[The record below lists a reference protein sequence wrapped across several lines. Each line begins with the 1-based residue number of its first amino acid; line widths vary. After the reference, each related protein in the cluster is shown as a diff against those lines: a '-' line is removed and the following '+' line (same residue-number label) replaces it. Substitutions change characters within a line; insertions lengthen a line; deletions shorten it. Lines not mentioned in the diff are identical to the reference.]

1 MRLLVKTMLGVLLLI
16 ALLAL
21 TVMLRPVEAS
31 AVIWPIV
38 ESMNL
43 DEYRGITTDGQVQPG
58 LFPVRATGVSTAP
71 VREAANALLATLT
84 DAQRADVMFAV
95 TDDEWRRWAN
105 IHISARR
112 GVGFADM
119 TAAQQD
125 AVWALLA
132 AGLSNKGYALARDVV
147 RLEEHLAELMDDHYQ
162 YGEHRYWIT
171 MMGEPSA
178 TEPWGWQFEGH
189 HLIINY
195 FVLGDQVVMTPTF
208 VGSEPIRA
216 VSGKYAGT
224 EILQAEQ
231 ELGLALMNALPEP
244 QRMAATVALEKPGN
258 NNYAEL
264 FSDNVVVPVQGLNLA
279 AVQGDTVALAEQL
292 IRTYVDNLR
301 PGHAD
306 VLMED
311 IRAHWSATHFAW
323 VGPHD
328 AEAVFYYR
336 IQSPVFMI
344 EFDHQGPVALAGDGP
359 SRNHIHAVM
368 RTPNGND
375 YGKSLL
381 AQHLALKH
389 SP

>member
-132 AGLSNKGYALARDVV
+132 AGLSNKG
-147 RLEEHLAELMDDHYQ
+147 Q
-162 YGEHRYWIT
+162 
-171 MMGEPSA
+171 
-178 TEPWGWQFEGH
+178 Q
-189 HLIINY
+189 
-195 FVLGDQVVMTPTF
+195 
-208 VGSEPIRA
+208 
-216 VSGKYAGT
+216 
-224 EILQAEQ
+224 
-231 ELGLALMNALPEP
+231 
-244 QRMAATVALEKPGN
+244 
-258 NNYAEL
+258 
-264 FSDNVVVPVQGLNLA
+264 
-279 AVQGDTVALAEQL
+279 
-292 IRTYVDNLR
+292 
-301 PGHAD
+301 
-306 VLMED
+306 
-311 IRAHWSATHFAW
+311 
-323 VGPHD
+323 
-328 AEAVFYYR
+328 
-336 IQSPVFMI
+336 
-344 EFDHQGPVALAGDGP
+344 
-359 SRNHIHAVM
+359 
-368 RTPNGND
+368 
-375 YGKSLL
+375 
-381 AQHLALKH
+381 
-389 SP
+389 